1 MIDYYPDP
9 KNNRENKIEKRRTV
23 KKQNN
28 PHKRKVGRK
37 EGGRKADVGP
47 NRLTMLGRGA
57 AAPEEERQ

>member
-1 MIDYYPDP
+1 MDKNMIDYYPDP

-37 EGGRKADVGP
+37 EGGRNEQA
-47 NRLTMLGRGA
+47 NR
-57 AAPEEERQ
+57 